1 MRTEHYMPGDLLV
14 GDYPVAVRAVTIAG
28 AQGVLKRGT
37 VLGEAAGKYLL
48 SASASSDG
56 SEVPSLVLA
65 IDVDTTA
72 GDVVKDAYA
81 SGGFD
86 AAKLIYGTGHTA
98 ASVESAFRKASA
110 PLYLNALA

>member
-1 MRTEHYMPGDLLV
+1 MHTETYMPGDLLV

-28 AQGVLKRGT
+28 GQGILKRGT
-37 VLGEAAGKYLL
+37 VLGEAAGKFLV

-56 SEVPSLVLA
+56 SEVPSMVLA

-72 GDVVKDAYA
+72 GDVIKDAYA

-86 AAKLIYGTGHTA
+86 AGRLIFGTGHDA
-98 ASVESAFRKASA
+98 ASVEGAWRAASA
-110 PLYLNALA
+110 PLFVHHLS